1 MTYQEPSASH
11 LRRWKEF
18 GEYFDG
24 MSGII
29 SPWSRQYDYIMSD
42 LAADTWTPTRNPDW
56 RHRFVGCSLRMSQ
69 VKMWDIYQWRNFL
82 PPALTLLE
90 GRMETEPNAL
100 GRGHLRN
107 GIPKEYEL
115 IIRGKDTLAVFG
127 SKRGKLVCRH
137 EVRSLKDSYKGTQ
150 GAVLL
155 VWTTAKRLL
164 FWQVQNIYMYTAGEA
179 STCDINIITLRY
191 AVKQGM
197 MNWCYSRCFMN
208 QGLKVD
214 YIQHKGQSE
223 IDEPF
228 DSVFQVRFMRL
239 ASSPVPRPGLL
250 DHATKHMYTYEI
262 RVFLDI

>member
-1 MTYQEPSASH
+1 
-11 LRRWKEF
+11 
-18 GEYFDG
+18 
-24 MSGII
+24 
-29 SPWSRQYDYIMSD
+29 
-42 LAADTWTPTRNPDW
+42 
-56 RHRFVGCSLRMSQ
+56 
-69 VKMWDIYQWRNFL
+69 
-82 PPALTLLE
+82 
-90 GRMETEPNAL
+90 METEPNAL

-164 FWQVQNIYMYTAGEA
+164 FWQVQNIYMHTAGEA

-223 IDEPF
+223 IDEHVWFSVSGSIYATRELSRPSARPPRSCNQAYVYVW
-228 DSVFQVRFMRL
+228 DSCVSRYIVVLRNLEYVVYFSR
-239 ASSPVPRPGLL
+239 
-250 DHATKHMYTYEI
+250 I
-262 RVFLDI
+262 